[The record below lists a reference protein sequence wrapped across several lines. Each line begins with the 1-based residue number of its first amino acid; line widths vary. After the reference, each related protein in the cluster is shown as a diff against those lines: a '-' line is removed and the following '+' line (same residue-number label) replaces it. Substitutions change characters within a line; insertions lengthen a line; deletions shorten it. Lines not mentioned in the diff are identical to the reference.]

1 MINTPQNLA
10 TLFALLLKE
19 GITPDQIV
27 VGIIRL
33 AMDARDQDGLNAAVS
48 CLRYLIGREPINAS
62 AKGVTEFTTSLAK
75 EGITAFMA
83 LEALET
89 ACNQCGLWESVDVIR
104 IIYQGSQVATR
115 SRPK

>member
-62 AKGVTEFTTSLAK
+62 AKGVIEFTTSLAK

-89 ACNQCGLWESVDVIR
+89 ACNECGLWESVDVIR
-104 IIYQGSQVATR
+104 IIYQRSQVATR